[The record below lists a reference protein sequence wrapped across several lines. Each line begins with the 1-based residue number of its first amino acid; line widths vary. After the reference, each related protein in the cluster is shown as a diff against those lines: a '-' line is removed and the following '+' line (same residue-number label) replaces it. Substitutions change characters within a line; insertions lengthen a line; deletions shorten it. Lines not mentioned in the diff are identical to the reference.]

1 MSLKI
6 AARDFSLR
14 CAKEP
19 QQTASAT
26 PTSFMVAGLH
36 SIVSQATFSTIS
48 YCGTPAS
55 FNDTSTL
62 PVGKILREIY
72 PKSSPVS
79 LSTVNVSSPS
89 SSSPIAVTGYDSAP
103 NSFAKKQ
110 KLIGAPPSLLPSGK
124 QSQTTS
130 PIPIIFM
137 VL

>member
-19 QQTASAT
+19 QQTASASL
-26 PTSFMVAGLH
+26 TSFMVAGLH
-36 SIVSQATFSTIS
+36 SIASQATFSTMS